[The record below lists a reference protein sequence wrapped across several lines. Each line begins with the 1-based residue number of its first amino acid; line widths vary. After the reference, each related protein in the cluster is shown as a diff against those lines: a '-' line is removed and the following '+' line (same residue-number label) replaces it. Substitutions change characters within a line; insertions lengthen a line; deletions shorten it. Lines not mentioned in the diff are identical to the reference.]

1 MTTTDRPFPPAGPG
15 AGERYATPQQV
26 SQYRLGDTTLVGGEG
41 IRAWDSEGREYLD
54 CVSGTFNLLLGHQH
68 PEVMAA
74 VREQTERLVFASS
87 SFRTEPTDRLMQEL
101 AAISPP
107 NLTRV
112 NLRSSSG
119 STANEGAIK
128 MAQLHTG
135 RRDVIVPFR
144 AHLGQSIATAG
155 LNGTAKLRAPFPYRY
170 PGGLHVPGPYCFRC
184 FYRQTPDT
192 CGMLCVERIEDFI
205 TYASSGSVA
214 CVVIEPISGAGGNI
228 VPPDGYLQEL
238 RRFCDEHEIV
248 LVFDEIQTGLGRTGS
263 MFAAD
268 HFGVQPHMM
277 TLAKGLTGSGL
288 PMAAILTEERMA
300 DWDRGLHGFT
310 YGSHTLSAAAAL
322 ATLEV
327 VRRPGFLENVRAS
340 GEVLLTRLRDLQ
352 RDLPVLGD
360 VRGIGLMLGVE
371 LVEPDGSPAVA
382 RARAYQRALQDHGV
396 LVRVSEHGEGS
407 TIELRPPLIL
417 TPDEAHL
424 VADRFAEAL
433 EEIT

>member
-1 MTTTDRPFPPAGPG
+1 MTTTDLPGTVPAAASRRLP
-15 AGERYATPQQV
+15 TPQEA
-26 SQYRLGDTTLVGGEG
+26 SQFQLGEVTLVAGNG

-54 CVSGTFNLLLGHQH
+54 CVSGTFNLLLGHNH

-87 SFRTEPTDRLMQEL
+87 SFQTEPTNRLMQEL

-119 STANEGAIK
+119 SSANEGAIK

-144 AHLGQSIATAG
+144 AHLGQSIATAS
-155 LNGTAKLRAPFPYRY
+155 LNGTTKMRAPFPYRY

-184 FYRQTPDT
+184 FYRQTPES

-228 VPPDGYLQEL
+228 VPPAGYLQEL

-248 LVFDEIQTGLGRTGS
+248 LVFDEIQTGLGRTGR

-300 DWDRGLHGFT
+300 DWDRSLHSFT
-310 YGSHTLSAAAAL
+310 YGSHTLAAAAAL
-322 ATLEV
+322 ATLEIV
-327 VRRPGFLENVRAS
+327 QRPGFLENVRAS
-340 GEVLLTRLRDLQ
+340 GDILLGRLRDLQ
-352 RDLPVLGD
+352 PDHPVIGD
-360 VRGIGLMLGVE
+360 VRGVGLMLGVE
-371 LVEPDGSPAVA
+371 LVEPDGSAAVG
-382 RARAYQRALQDHGV
+382 RAVAYQRALQDRGV
-396 LVRVSEHGEGS
+396 LTRVSEHGAGS

-417 TPDEAHL
+417 TAAEAHL
-424 VADRFAEAL
+424 IADRFAEAL
-433 EEIT
+433 EAVE